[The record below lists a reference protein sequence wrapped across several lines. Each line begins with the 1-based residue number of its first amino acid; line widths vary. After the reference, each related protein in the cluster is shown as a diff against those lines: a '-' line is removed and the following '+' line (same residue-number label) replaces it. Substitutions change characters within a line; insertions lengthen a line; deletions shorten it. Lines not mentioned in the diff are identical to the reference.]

1 MQRHGVVMGP
11 QAVCTVTAE
20 LSRPEGKTMGIGQLA
35 RQPASSIHTAEN
47 LKTHHSPMVKTPHS
61 KIHSKREQS
70 FAPKAAL
77 QN

>member
-1 MQRHGVVMGP
+1 MQRHDVVMGP

-20 LSRPEGKTMGIGQLA
+20 LSRPEGKTMGIGQRA
-35 RQPASSIHTAEN
+35 RQPASSIHTAAN
-47 LKTHHSPMVKTPHS
+47 LKTHSPMVKTPHS
-61 KIHSKREQS
+61 KSHSKREQS